1 MLDLTYREL
10 GSPVHRLGL
19 PGKVALF
26 GMLGVL
32 SLVFSDLLFLG
43 GVIATCVLLSIA
55 GKVGRRA
62 ATFLRYFLL
71 FSLLVFS
78 INLVANQTGQEELF
92 STTIRFYW
100 WRASF
105 RVTLES
111 ISSALRMV
119 LRLFA
124 LVQVFLV
131 FTLTTKPEAILG
143 AVSRFNSFHGFG
155 TLLAL
160 SYRFLPTVA
169 LDGVRI
175 RNSLRSRGVRFDD
188 GGRLERARSYA
199 SLGLPLV
206 LNSLDRGLQLAE
218 AMESRG
224 YGRGTRTVHTE
235 KASKLQLA
243 LAAYLVLAGVGFLAL
258 FVTRGVGEASMFLQP
273 HNACLVPVFVFAF
286 ILPVVAG
293 VGRE

>member
-10 GSPVHRLGL
+10 RSPVHTMGL

-26 GMLGVL
+26 GMLGIL

-62 ATFLRYFLL
+62 GNFLRYFLL
-71 FSLLVFS
+71 FSLLVFL
-78 INLVANQTGQEELF
+78 INLVANQTGQQELF

-124 LVQVFLV
+124 LVQVFLI
-131 FTLTTKPEAILG
+131 FTLTTRPEAVLG

-169 LDGVRI
+169 LDGARI
-175 RNSLRSRGVRFDD
+175 KNSLRSRGVHFDD

-199 SLGLPLV
+199 SLGLPLI

-224 YGRGTRTVHTE
+224 YGRGSRTVHME
-235 KASKLQLA
+235 KVSKLQLA
-243 LAAYLVLAGVGFLAL
+243 VAAYFALAGAAFLAL
-258 FVTRGVGEASMFLQP
+258 FVIQGVGEASMLLQP
-273 HNACLVPVFVFAF
+273 RNAYLVPVLVFAF
-286 ILPVVAG
+286 ILPVIAG
-293 VGRE
+293 VVRD

>member
-1 MLDLTYREL
+1 MLDLTYRQL
-10 GSPVHRLGL
+10 RSPLHRLGF
-19 PGKVALF
+19 PCKVALF
-26 GMLGVL
+26 GILGIL

-43 GVIATCVLLSIA
+43 GVIATCVLLSVRA
-55 GKVGRRA
+55 GVGRRA
-62 ATFLRYFLL
+62 GVFLRYFLL

-78 INLVANQTGQEELF
+78 INLLANQTGEEELF
-92 STTIRFYW
+92 STTIRFYV

-105 RVTLES
+105 RITLES
-111 ISSALRMV
+111 VSSALRMV

-124 LVQVFLV
+124 LVQIFLI

-175 RNSLRSRGVRFDD
+175 RDSLKSRGVRFDE
-188 GGRLERARSYA
+188 GSRLERIRSYA
-199 SLGLPLV
+199 SLGMPLI

-224 YGRGTRTVHTE
+224 YGRRTRTVHTG
-235 KASKLQLA
+235 KVSKLEVAMAAYFVMAGAAFLILFAVWGAGEASLFFQLHN
-243 LAAYLVLAGVGFLAL
+243 AYLVPV
-258 FVTRGVGEASMFLQP
+258 
-273 HNACLVPVFVFAF
+273 LVFSL
-286 ILPVVAG
+286 ILPVLPG
-293 VGRE
+293 VRT